1 MIVNLVTR
9 LLPNIQNDNVIL
21 PVISGGQRLSRSL
34 SLALELANSKSR
46 RLIQQ
51 LVNSI
56 NNPTSF
62 SGNMVN
68 VSHKI
73 QEVQFRISSFIL
85 NLLWLHNAEKNS
97 SSYITD
103 IDNKL
108 IGRILNSIILPLNH
122 HWKQIELERKQFAE
136 SRASLFLEADRR
148 KQLIRNDLQNIKS
161 KKIKHQ
167 QYHVRSTSPDLIDQS
182 LNEEVDWR
190 LRFSEVGCLNAYK
203 ELGISN
209 NNNLQVGNFE
219 KEKEIQQTVAKLE
232 AIDKWLKSSLNG
244 SGKYWIPE
252 ENELV
257 YFIKRLVY
265 LLLLNSNSTI
275 NYPLNS
281 SLLNIDK
288 QNNSQSVDISSVFSW
303 HWHTVLYGFNLAS
316 WLSIESRFSLDP
328 IIDEQTTLPYIGI
341 TAYMGQYDIR
351 ANPIL
356 PINSSSNFSTT
367 SFNHYFSTK
376 SHCYNIYIDPIPLE
390 EAEKL
395 NVLMRNLEK
404 QIKHIL
410 TQWPGQPSLLRL
422 LVIIHRIESFT
433 VSDPLIKF
441 VTGIEMLWQVIQ
453 EWERDAA
460 KHVSLNES
468 SKEVCNFYWLAT
480 LDSAEIQISNRCVTL
495 WFHLYD
501 LFLRPGSYNR
511 QLNSLN
517 SKYQSKMSSS
527 SCLKDNA
534 SVDHNNNDDERQR
547 LQLETDRFDALIEL
561 FEKGPIGE
569 FSSRWKLV
577 ASIYSALNI
586 WPGLTE
592 TERSSSKRIVGNAVW
607 FYAQFLP
614 CITEELSNLRH
625 PIEKELKV
633 KNWESILQRPVR
645 PIFENAI
652 KVPTYLKSNND
663 NNDHICSSSL
673 LKLEMTDL
681 LALLKHCSFEKS
693 FSNLQQLYSSFSEQ
707 EDQQPKFNF
716 TLHLK

>member
-1 MIVNLVTR
+1 MFHENIAQHNSLNVTVSSMIINLVTS
-9 LLPNIQNDNVIL
+9 LLPNTQNDNVIL

-73 QEVQFRISSFIL
+73 QEIQFRISSFIL

-97 SSYITD
+97 SLYITD

-108 IGRILNSIILPLNH
+108 IGRILNSILLPLNQ

-148 KQLIRNDLQNIKS
+148 KQLIRNDLQDIKS

-167 QYHVRSTSPDLIDQS
+167 QHHVRSKSPELIDQS
-182 LNEEVDWR
+182 LNEEIDWR
-190 LRFSEVGCLNAYK
+190 LRFSEIGCLNAYT
-203 ELGISN
+203 ELGINNN

-281 SLLNIDK
+281 SILNIDK
-288 QNNSQSVDISSVFSW
+288 QNNNQSVDISSVFSW

-316 WLSIESRFSLDP
+316 WLSIESKFSLDP

-367 SFNHYFSTK
+367 SFNHYYSTK

-468 SKEVCNFYWLAT
+468 SKEVCNLLVSWRKM
-480 LDSAEIQISNRCVTL
+480 E
-495 WFHLYD
+495 
-501 LFLRPGSYNR
+501 LR
-511 QLNSLN
+511 
-517 SKYQSKMSSS
+517 
-527 SCLKDNA
+527 
-534 SVDHNNNDDERQR
+534 
-547 LQLETDRFDALIEL
+547 
-561 FEKGPIGE
+561 
-569 FSSRWKLV
+569 
-577 ASIYSALNI
+577 
-586 WPGLTE
+586 
-592 TERSSSKRIVGNAVW
+592 
-607 FYAQFLP
+607 
-614 CITEELSNLRH
+614 
-625 PIEKELKV
+625 
-633 KNWESILQRPVR
+633 
-645 PIFENAI
+645 
-652 KVPTYLKSNND
+652 
-663 NNDHICSSSL
+663 
-673 LKLEMTDL
+673 
-681 LALLKHCSFEKS
+681 
-693 FSNLQQLYSSFSEQ
+693 
-707 EDQQPKFNF
+707 
-716 TLHLK
+716 